1 MLVALPESRILDLAM
16 PYSLRTVLLLVVV
29 LISGCAGLGVGREP
43 PSVFLQSFRA
53 VPDPAGGA
61 GLPAFEIALRVIN
74 PNPEPLRLQG
84 AVYSVRLEGRKLVE
98 GVAND
103 LPEIEGYGEGR
114 VVLTAGVDLLGG
126 VRLLAD
132 LMNQPRDRFEYS
144 LEARL
149 DPVGFSRDIRIQDTG
164 QIDLRTR

>member
-1 MLVALPESRILDLAM
+1 MLDALTESRIQDPVM
-16 PYSLRTVLLLVVV
+16 PYSLRTALLLVVA

-53 VPDPAGGA
+53 VPDPGAGA
-61 GLPAFEIALRVIN
+61 GLPAFEIVLRVLN

-84 AVYSVRLEGRKLVE
+84 AVYSVRLEGRKLIE

-114 VVLTAGVDLLGG
+114 IVLTAGVDLLGG
-126 VRLLAD
+126 VRLMAD
-132 LMNQPRDRFEYS
+132 LMKQPRDRFEYS
-144 LEARL
+144 LDARL

-164 QIDLRTR
+164 QIDLRPR